1 MTWIHLYYDKSVFN
15 FRIKIRKKIQK
26 YQGDTTYN
34 CPEIIF
40 KKKKSLKELNYW
52 KRKYS

>member
-1 MTWIHLYYDKSVFN
+1 MTWILLYYDKSVFN

-40 KKKKSLKELNYW
+40 KKEKKPQGIKLLK
-52 KRKYS
+52 KKI